1 MTGSHGGLLGGRPDT
16 ALKAAALAALF
27 NDAGIGIDE
36 AGVTRLPALDS
47 RGIAAGTVA
56 ASSARIGDARSTY
69 EDGILT
75 RVNQRAAAHGIAP
88 GYDRPTICRDRPPSC
103 GKDREKR
110 MTDSA
115 YSSNRP
121 SGRMNGGRA
130 LAEMLRLAEVGP
142 MFGMGGFQLLPFYD
156 ALAQLGMR
164 HFLINDERCGAFAAD
179 AYARVT
185 NRPGVCDGT
194 LGPGATNLVTGL
206 IESLNAGVPVIAL
219 AGDTNRAHSWKN
231 MTQECRQTE
240 ILRPAVKELI
250 RVEMTSRVPELLR
263 RAFAVATSGRPGPVL
278 LDVPEDVCHGEH
290 DFTAEDFAIDPA
302 TLSVPARRIR
312 PDRADISRAAA
323 LIAHAKRP
331 LLLVGGGIHL
341 SAGYDALL
349 GFAEA
354 QSIPVAHTMSGKGGI
369 ACTHPLSV
377 GLFGRY
383 SRIANELIEASD
395 CLVVV
400 GCKLGEIATKR
411 YALPP
416 ETIPLIHLDIVAEE
430 IGRCRTADVALWGD
444 ARAGLEDLAEALA
457 GEARRARAARA
468 DYVGEIPSRMA
479 SWRDEAAARLR
490 SEERPIHMAR
500 LCTELNKALPA
511 DSILVADGGFAGH
524 WTGLLYDT
532 KSPGRHFIP
541 DRGLASIGYG
551 LPGGIGAALAAPSSP
566 VVAITGDGGFNM
578 MLGELETARR
588 AGIGLTIVV
597 VNNAASGYVKALQ
610 HAIFRGR
617 YQSSDL
623 VEMDYAAIARAMGC
637 NGIRI
642 EDPDLLG
649 EALHTGLAERTR
661 PTVLDVVVTRD
672 PARMLP
678 AVDNRTVEIKQGD
691 RVA

>member
-1 MTGSHGGLLGGRPDT
+1 
-16 ALKAAALAALF
+16 
-27 NDAGIGIDE
+27 
-36 AGVTRLPALDS
+36 
-47 RGIAAGTVA
+47 
-56 ASSARIGDARSTY
+56 
-69 EDGILT
+69 
-75 RVNQRAAAHGIAP
+75 
-88 GYDRPTICRDRPPSC
+88 
-103 GKDREKR
+103 
-110 MTDSA
+110 
-115 YSSNRP
+115 
-121 SGRMNGGRA
+121 MNGGRA

-156 ALAQLGMR
+156 ALAQLGLR

-231 MTQECRQTE
+231 MTQECRQAE
-240 ILRPAVKELI
+240 ILRPAVKELV
-250 RVEMTSRVPELLR
+250 RVELTSRVPELLR
-263 RAFAVATSGRPGPVL
+263 RAFALATSGRPGPVL

-290 DFTAEDFAIDPA
+290 DFSAEDFALDPT

-312 PDRADISRAAA
+312 PDKADIARAAA
-323 LIAHAKRP
+323 MIARARRP
-331 LLLVGGGIHL
+331 LILVGGGIHL
-341 SAGYDALL
+341 SAAYEALAAL
-349 GFAEA
+349 AEA

-395 CLVVV
+395 CLLVV

-411 YALPP
+411 YALPSP
-416 ETIPLIHLDIVAEE
+416 STPLIHLDILAEE
-430 IGRCRTADVALWGD
+430 IGRCRPAEVALWGD
-444 ARAGLEDLAEALA
+444 ARAGLGDLADALA
-457 GEARRARAARA
+457 EEKKRASAARA
-468 DYVGEIPSRMA
+468 DYIVELPARLSA
-479 SWRDEAAARLR
+479 WREEAAPRLD
-490 SEERPIHMAR
+490 SDERPIHMAR
-500 LCTELNKALPA
+500 LCRELNQALPA

-532 KSPGRHFIP
+532 KAAGRRFIP

-551 LPGGIGAALAAPSSP
+551 LPGAIGAALAAPATP

-588 AGIGLTIVV
+588 TGIGLTIVV

-610 HAIFRGR
+610 HAMFRGR

-637 NGIRI
+637 NGIRVD
-642 EDPDLLG
+642 DPERLG
-649 EALHTGLAERTR
+649 AALREGLAERTH

-678 AVDNRTVEIKQGD
+678 AVDNRTVEIRQGD
-691 RVA
+691 RLA

>member
-1 MTGSHGGLLGGRPDT
+1 MSD
-16 ALKAAALAALF
+16 
-27 NDAGIGIDE
+27 
-36 AGVTRLPALDS
+36 PAH
-47 RGIAAGTVA
+47 A
-56 ASSARIGDARSTY
+56 
-69 EDGILT
+69 
-75 RVNQRAAAHGIAP
+75 
-88 GYDRPTICRDRPPSC
+88 
-103 GKDREKR
+103 
-110 MTDSA
+110 
-115 YSSNRP
+115 SNRP

-206 IESLNAGVPVIAL
+206 IESLNAGVPIIAL

-290 DFTAEDFAIDPA
+290 DFTAEDFAIDPS

-312 PDRADISRAAA
+312 PDRAEVARAAA
-323 LIAHAKRP
+323 LIARAKRP

-383 SRIANELIEASD
+383 SRIANELIETSD

-430 IGRCRTADVALWGD
+430 IGRCRAADVALWGD
-444 ARAGLEDLAEALA
+444 ARAGLEDLGEALA
-457 GEARRARAARA
+457 DEEKRARAARA
-468 DYVGEIPSRMA
+468 DYVDEIPSRMA
-479 SWRDEAAARLR
+479 SWRDEAAARLD

-511 DSILVADGGFAGH
+511 DSTLVADGGFAGH

-551 LPGGIGAALAAPSSP
+551 LPGGIGAALAAPSTP
-566 VVAITGDGGFNM
+566 AVAITGDGGFNM

-642 EDPDLLG
+642 EDPDRLG
-649 EALHTGLAERTR
+649 EALRTGLAERTR

>member
-1 MTGSHGGLLGGRPDT
+1 
-16 ALKAAALAALF
+16 
-27 NDAGIGIDE
+27 
-36 AGVTRLPALDS
+36 
-47 RGIAAGTVA
+47 
-56 ASSARIGDARSTY
+56 
-69 EDGILT
+69 
-75 RVNQRAAAHGIAP
+75 
-88 GYDRPTICRDRPPSC
+88 
-103 GKDREKR
+103 
-110 MTDSA
+110 MTDA
-115 YSSNRP
+115 ERLSNRP
-121 SGRMNGGRA
+121 AGRMNGGRA
-130 LAEMLRLAEVGP
+130 LAEMLRLAGVGP

-156 ALAQLGMR
+156 ALAELGMR
-164 HFLINDERCGAFAAD
+164 HFLINDERCGAFAAE

-206 IESLNAGVPVIAL
+206 IEGLNAGTPMIAL

-250 RVEMTSRVPELLR
+250 RVELTSRIPELTR

-290 DFTAEDFAIDPA
+290 DFAAEDFAIDPT
-302 TLSVPARRIR
+302 TLSAPARRIR
-312 PDRADISRAAA
+312 PDRADIASATALLARAE
-323 LIAHAKRP
+323 RP
-331 LLLVGGGIHL
+331 LILVGGGIH
-341 SAGYDALL
+341 
-349 GFAEA
+349 
-354 QSIPVAHTMSGKGGI
+354 
-369 ACTHPLSV
+369 CTHPLSI

-395 CLVVV
+395 CLLVV

-411 YALPP
+411 YGLPAAS
-416 ETIPLIHLDIVAEE
+416 IPLIHLDILAEE
-430 IGRCRTADVALWGD
+430 IGRCRPATVALWGD

-457 GEARRARAARA
+457 DDTRQVRAARA
-468 DYVGEIPSRMA
+468 DYLGEIPVRMA
-479 SWRDEAAARLR
+479 AWRQEAAPRLD
-490 SEERPIHMAR
+490 SNEQPIHMAR
-500 LCTELNKALPA
+500 LCRELNSALPA

-524 WTGLLYDT
+524 WTGLLYAT
-532 KSPGRHFIP
+532 KAPGRHFIP

-551 LPGGIGAALAAPSSP
+551 LPGGIGAALAAPTTP

-610 HAIFRGR
+610 HAMFRGR

-637 NGIRI
+637 GGIRVD
-642 EDPDLLG
+642 DPGRLAA
-649 EALHTGLAERTR
+649 ALREGLAERSR
-661 PTVLDVVVTRD
+661 PTVLDIVVTRD

-678 AVDNRTVEIKQGD
+678 AVDNRTVEIRQGD

>member
-1 MTGSHGGLLGGRPDT
+1 
-16 ALKAAALAALF
+16 
-27 NDAGIGIDE
+27 
-36 AGVTRLPALDS
+36 
-47 RGIAAGTVA
+47 
-56 ASSARIGDARSTY
+56 
-69 EDGILT
+69 
-75 RVNQRAAAHGIAP
+75 
-88 GYDRPTICRDRPPSC
+88 
-103 GKDREKR
+103 
-110 MTDSA
+110 MTDA
-115 YSSNRP
+115 ERLSNRP
-121 SGRMNGGRA
+121 AGRMNGGRA
-130 LAEMLRLAEVGP
+130 LAEMLRLAGVGP

-164 HFLINDERCGAFAAD
+164 HFLVNDERCGAFAAE

-206 IESLNAGVPVIAL
+206 IEGLNAGTPMIAL

-231 MTQECRQTE
+231 MTQECRQAE

-250 RVEMTSRVPELLR
+250 RVELTSRVPELLR

-290 DFTAEDFAIDPA
+290 EFAAEDFSIDPT
-302 TLSVPARRIR
+302 TLSAPARRIR
-312 PDRADISRAAA
+312 PDRADVARASA
-323 LIAHAKRP
+323 LIGRAKRP
-331 LLLVGGGIHL
+331 LILVGGGIHL
-341 SAGYDALL
+341 SAGHEALL
-349 GFAEA
+349 AFAEA
-354 QSIPVAHTMSGKGGI
+354 QLIPIAHTMSGKGGV
-369 ACTHPLSV
+369 ACTHPLST

-395 CLVVV
+395 CLLVV

-411 YALPP
+411 YVLPP
-416 ETIPLIHLDIVAEE
+416 ESTPLIHLDILAEE
-430 IGRCRTADVALWGD
+430 IGRCRSATVALWGD

-457 GEARRARAARA
+457 DEGRRARAARA
-468 DYVGEIPSRMA
+468 EYIGEIPVRMA
-479 SWRDEAAARLR
+479 AWREEAAPRLD
-490 SEERPIHMAR
+490 SSERPIHMAR
-500 LCTELNKALPA
+500 LCRELNDALPA
-511 DSILVADGGFAGH
+511 DGILVADGGFAGH

-532 KSPGRHFIP
+532 KAPGRHFIP

-551 LPGGIGAALAAPSSP
+551 LPGGIGAALAAPQTP

-578 MLGELETARR
+578 MLGEIETARR
-588 AGIGLTIVV
+588 AAVGLTIVV

-610 HAIFRGR
+610 HAMFRGR

-637 NGIRI
+637 GGIRV
-642 EDPDLLG
+642 EDPERLAA
-649 EALHTGLAERTR
+649 ALREGLAERIR

-678 AVDNRTVEIKQGD
+678 AVDNRTVEIRQGD

>member
-1 MTGSHGGLLGGRPDT
+1 MI
-16 ALKAAALAALF
+16 
-27 NDAGIGIDE
+27 DAEQI
-36 AGVTRLPALDS
+36 
-47 RGIAAGTVA
+47 
-56 ASSARIGDARSTY
+56 
-69 EDGILT
+69 
-75 RVNQRAAAHGIAP
+75 
-88 GYDRPTICRDRPPSC
+88 
-103 GKDREKR
+103 
-110 MTDSA
+110 
-115 YSSNRP
+115 SNRP
-121 SGRMNGGRA
+121 AGRMNGGRA
-130 LAEMLRLAEVGP
+130 LAEMLRLAGVGP

-156 ALAQLGMR
+156 ALSQLGMR
-164 HFLINDERCGAFAAD
+164 HFLINDERCGAFAAE

-206 IESLNAGVPVIAL
+206 IEGLNAGTPMIAL

-231 MTQECRQTE
+231 MTQECRQAE

-250 RVEMTSRVPELLR
+250 RVELTSRVPELLR

-290 DFTAEDFAIDPA
+290 DFAAEDFAIDPT
-302 TLSVPARRIR
+302 TLSAPARRIR
-312 PDRADISRAAA
+312 PDKTDITRAAA
-323 LIAHAKRP
+323 LIARANRP
-331 LLLVGGGIHL
+331 LMLVGGGIHL
-341 SAGYDALL
+341 SAGYRALL
-349 GFAEA
+349 AFAEA
-354 QSIPVAHTMSGKGGI
+354 QSIPIAHTMSGKGGI

-395 CLVVV
+395 CLLVV

-416 ETIPLIHLDIVAEE
+416 ANIPLIHLDIVAEE
-430 IGRCRTADVALWGD
+430 IGRCTPATVALWGD
-444 ARAGLEDLAEALA
+444 ARAGLDDLAEALVDD
-457 GEARRARAARA
+457 GRRARAARA
-468 DYVGEIPSRMA
+468 DYIGEIPARMA
-479 SWRDEAAARLR
+479 AWREEAAPRLD
-490 SEERPIHMAR
+490 SSERPIHMAR
-500 LCTELNKALPA
+500 LCRELNSALPA
-511 DSILVADGGFAGH
+511 DSILLADGGFAGH

-551 LPGGIGAALAAPSSP
+551 LPGGIGAALAAPQTP

-588 AGIGLTIVV
+588 AGVGLTIVV

-610 HAIFRGR
+610 HAMFGGR

-637 NGIRI
+637 AGIRV
-642 EDPDLLG
+642 EDPERLAP
-649 EALHTGLAERTR
+649 ALREGLAERGR
-661 PTVLDVVVTRD
+661 PTVLDIVVTRD

-678 AVDNRTVEIKQGD
+678 AVDNRTVEIRQGD

>member
-1 MTGSHGGLLGGRPDT
+1 
-16 ALKAAALAALF
+16 
-27 NDAGIGIDE
+27 
-36 AGVTRLPALDS
+36 
-47 RGIAAGTVA
+47 
-56 ASSARIGDARSTY
+56 
-69 EDGILT
+69 
-75 RVNQRAAAHGIAP
+75 
-88 GYDRPTICRDRPPSC
+88 
-103 GKDREKR
+103 
-110 MTDSA
+110 MTDA
-115 YSSNRP
+115 ERITNRP
-121 SGRMNGGRA
+121 AGRMNGGRA
-130 LAEMLRLAEVGP
+130 LAEMLRLAGVGP

-156 ALAQLGMR
+156 ALSQLGMR
-164 HFLINDERCGAFAAD
+164 HFLINDERCGAFAAE

-206 IESLNAGVPVIAL
+206 IEGLNAGTPMIAL

-231 MTQECRQTE
+231 MTQECRQAE

-250 RVEMTSRVPELLR
+250 RVELTSRVPELLR

-290 DFTAEDFAIDPA
+290 DFAAEDFAIDPT
-302 TLSVPARRIR
+302 TLSAPARRIR
-312 PDRADISRAAA
+312 PDKADITRAAA

-331 LLLVGGGIHL
+331 LILAGGGIHL
-341 SAGYDALL
+341 SAGYEALL
-349 GFAEA
+349 ALAEA

-369 ACTHPLSV
+369 ACTDSLSV

-383 SRIANELIEASD
+383 SRIANELIEAAD
-395 CLVVV
+395 CLLVV

-411 YALPP
+411 YVLPSGN
-416 ETIPLIHLDIVAEE
+416 IPLIHLDILAEE
-430 IGRCRTADVALWGD
+430 IGRCSPAAVALWGD

-457 GEARRARAARA
+457 GDARQARAARA
-468 DYVGEIPSRMA
+468 DYVGEIPARMA
-479 SWRDEAAARLR
+479 AWRQEAAARLD
-490 SEERPIHMAR
+490 SGERPIHMAR
-500 LCTELNKALPA
+500 LCRELNSALPA

-551 LPGGIGAALAAPSSP
+551 LPGGIGAALAASQTP

-588 AGIGLTIVV
+588 AGVGLTIVV

-610 HAIFRGR
+610 HAMFRGR

-637 NGIRI
+637 AGIRV
-642 EDPDLLG
+642 EDPERLG
-649 EALHTGLAERTR
+649 AALREGLAERSR
-661 PTVLDVVVTRD
+661 PTVLDIVVTRD

-678 AVDNRTVEIKQGD
+678 AVDNRTVEIRQGD